1 MKARFIFFL
10 SRYSL
15 AFAYLRKYPKIEIQN
30 SKFIRLEVLK
40 LQKLHSVRGRLCW
53 IVLTRDASRKP
64 LKLQQLFLKWPYPPP
79 IFKKKSPRTRC
90 TGCVNL
96 SLVLICISV
105 TGLSPYNR
113 FRPIYNQMLTY
124 PSNDGAILI
133 NDQLTNIWEIKCT
146 SKNGCIWKRKSIR
159 IKSKNNKNR
168 WDKIGGYTPVLMF
181 VNSTFFDAQDK

>member
-1 MKARFIFFL
+1 
-10 SRYSL
+10 
-15 AFAYLRKYPKIEIQN
+15 
-30 SKFIRLEVLK
+30 
-40 LQKLHSVRGRLCW
+40 
-53 IVLTRDASRKP
+53 
-64 LKLQQLFLKWPYPPP
+64 
-79 IFKKKSPRTRC
+79 
-90 TGCVNL
+90 
-96 SLVLICISV
+96 
-105 TGLSPYNR
+105 
-113 FRPIYNQMLTY
+113 MLTY